1 MYFCT
6 IIIDLMNIKRIH
18 KVLIANRGEIA
29 VRIIRSCKKLGLR
42 TIAVYSENDER
53 SLHVRLADESVCIG
67 PRPADKSYLNI
78 DAILAAAKA
87 YRADLLHPGVGFL
100 SENDAF
106 AEACAEAGIR
116 FIGPSPDSMR
126 VLGDKEAARKTMVE
140 NGFPVVPGSEGAIDT
155 IKDAIQAAKCIGYP
169 LMIKAAKGGG
179 GKGIRIV
186 EDASSLEREFPL
198 VRREAELAFGDGSVY
213 LEAYLPQARHIEV
226 QILADLHGNVLH
238 LGTRECTLQRKNQK
252 LIEEAPAANISEAI
266 RAAIEQTAVDIARA
280 VGYQN
285 AGTVEFLLTR
295 DGRFFVMEM
304 NARIQVEH
312 PITESIFGLDLV
324 KAQIQVAL
332 GHHIDISQEQLV
344 LRGHAIECR
353 INAEC
358 PAENFRPSP
367 GVITAMRLPG
377 GNGVRID
384 SGYSTGDEIS
394 PYYDS
399 MVLKLI
405 CFADDRDEAIRLSLH
420 ALGELAIDGI
430 EHNAELTRA
439 MLADPDFRSGNTHTK
454 WIEQA
459 FLPRYLRTRT

>member
-1 MYFCT
+1 MQT
-6 IIIDLMNIKRIH
+6 
-18 KVLIANRGEIA
+18 VLVANRGEIA

-42 TIAVYSENDER
+42 SIAVYSENDER
-53 SLHVRLADESVCIG
+53 ALHVRLADESVCIG

-106 AEACAEAGIR
+106 AEACAEVGIR
-116 FIGPSPDSMR
+116 FIGPEPASMR
-126 VLGDKEAARKTMVE
+126 VLGDKEAARKTMIA
-140 NGFPVVPGSEGAIDT
+140 NGFPVVPGSEGTVDT
-155 IKDAIQAAKCIGYP
+155 LKEATLAAKSIGYP

-186 EDASSLEREFPL
+186 EDVCALEREFPL

-226 QILADLHGNVLH
+226 QILADMHGNVLH

-252 LIEEAPAANISEAI
+252 LIEEAPAANIPEAI
-266 RAAIEQTAVDIARA
+266 RQKIEQTAVDIARA

-295 DGRFFVMEM
+295 DGRFFFMEM

-312 PITESIFGLDLV
+312 PITESIFGLDLI

-332 GHHIDISQEQLV
+332 GHHIRMTQESLIP
-344 LRGHAIECR
+344 RGHAIECR

-367 GVITAMRLPG
+367 GVIKSMCLPG
-377 GNGVRID
+377 GNGIRID
-384 SGYSTGDEIS
+384 SGYATGDEIS

-405 CFADDRDEAIRLSLH
+405 AFADDRDEAIRQSLC
-420 ALGELAIDGI
+420 ALGELTIDGI
-430 EHNAELTRA
+430 EHNIELARA
-439 MLADPDFRSGNTHTK
+439 MLSETDFRSGNVHTK
-454 WIEQA
+454 WIEQS
-459 FLPRYLRTRT
+459 FLPRFLRAHT

>member
-1 MYFCT
+1 MQT
-6 IIIDLMNIKRIH
+6 
-18 KVLIANRGEIA
+18 VLVANRGEIA
-29 VRIIRSCKKLGLR
+29 VRIIRSCKKLGLK
-42 TIAVYSENDER
+42 TIAVYSENDEH

-106 AEACAEAGIR
+106 AEACTEIGIR
-116 FIGPSPDSMR
+116 FIGPSPASMR
-126 VLGDKEAARKTMVE
+126 VLGDKEAARKTMIA
-140 NGFPVVPGSEGAIDT
+140 NGFPVVPGSDGIVESLKEAVQT
-155 IKDAIQAAKCIGYP
+155 AKCIGYP

-186 EDASSLEREFPL
+186 EDAGALEREFPL

-213 LEAYLPQARHIEV
+213 LEAYMPEARHIEV
-226 QILADLHGNVLH
+226 QILADMHGNVLH

-252 LIEEAPAANISEAI
+252 LIEEAPAANVPEAVL
-266 RAAIEQTAVDIARA
+266 AAMEHTAVEIARA

-295 DGRFFVMEM
+295 DGRFFFMEM

-312 PITESIFGLDLV
+312 PVTESIFGLDLI

-332 GHHIDISQEQLV
+332 GHHIQIAQEDLIP
-344 LRGHAIECR
+344 RGHAIECR

-367 GVITAMRLPG
+367 GVISAMRLPG
-377 GNGVRID
+377 GNGIRID
-384 SGYSTGDEIS
+384 SGYVAGDEIS

-405 CFADDRDEAIRLSLH
+405 AFADDREEAIRLSGASLH
-420 ALGELAIDGI
+420 ELAIVGI
-430 EHNAELTRA
+430 EHNAELARA
-439 MLADPDFRSGNTHTK
+439 MLNDADFRAGTVHTK
-454 WIEQA
+454 WIEQT
-459 FLPRYLRTRT
+459 FLPRFLRGRT

>member
-1 MYFCT
+1 MQT
-6 IIIDLMNIKRIH
+6 
-18 KVLIANRGEIA
+18 VLVANRGEIA

-42 TIAVYSENDER
+42 SIAVYSENDER
-53 SLHVRLADESVCIG
+53 ALHVRLADESVCIG

-106 AEACAEAGIR
+106 AEACAEVGIR
-116 FIGPSPDSMR
+116 FIGPEPASMR
-126 VLGDKEAARKTMVE
+126 VLGDKEAARKTMIA
-140 NGFPVVPGSEGAIDT
+140 NGFPVVPGSEGTVDT
-155 IKDAIQAAKCIGYP
+155 LKEATLAAKSIGYP

-186 EDASSLEREFPL
+186 EDVCALEREFPL

-226 QILADLHGNVLH
+226 QILADMHGNVLH

-252 LIEEAPAANISEAI
+252 LIEEAPAANIPEAI
-266 RAAIEQTAVDIARA
+266 RQKIEQTAVDIARA

-295 DGRFFVMEM
+295 DGRFFFMEM

-312 PITESIFGLDLV
+312 PITESIFGLDLI

-332 GHHIDISQEQLV
+332 GHHITISQESLIP
-344 LRGHAIECR
+344 RGHAIECR

-367 GVITAMRLPG
+367 GVISGMRLPG
-377 GNGVRID
+377 GNGIRID
-384 SGYSTGDEIS
+384 SGYTTGDEIS

-405 CFADDRDEAIRLSLH
+405 AFADDRDEAIRQSLC
-420 ALGELAIDGI
+420 ALGELQIDGI
-430 EHNAELTRA
+430 EHNIELARA
-439 MLADPDFRSGNTHTK
+439 MLGDADFRSGNVHTK
-454 WIEQA
+454 WIEQS
-459 FLPRYLRTRT
+459 FLPRFLRAHT

>member
-1 MYFCT
+1 MQT
-6 IIIDLMNIKRIH
+6 
-18 KVLIANRGEIA
+18 VLVANRGEIA
-29 VRIIRSCKKLGLR
+29 VRIIRSCKKLGLKSV
-42 TIAVYSENDER
+42 AVYSENDEK
-53 SLHVRLADESVCIG
+53 SLPVRLADESVCIG

-106 AEACAEAGIR
+106 AAACLEAGIR
-116 FIGPSPDSMR
+116 FIGPAPETMR
-126 VLGDKEAARKTMVE
+126 VLGDKEAARKTMIA
-140 NGFPVVPGSEGAIDT
+140 NGFPVVPGSEGT
-155 IKDAIQAAKCIGYP
+155 VESLKDAIAAAKLIGYP
-169 LMIKAAKGGG
+169 VMIKAAKGGG

-186 EDASSLEREFPL
+186 EDACALEREFSL

-213 LEAYLPQARHIEV
+213 LEAYLPEARHIEV
-226 QILADLHGNVLH
+226 QILADHHGTVLH

-252 LIEEAPAANISEAI
+252 LIEEAPAANVPGDI
-266 RAAIEQTAVDIARA
+266 RSAIERTAVEIARA

-295 DGRFFVMEM
+295 DGRFFFMEM

-332 GHHIDISQEQLV
+332 GHHITLSQESLIP
-344 LRGHAIECR
+344 RGHAIECR

-367 GVITAMRLPG
+367 GVISGMRLPG
-377 GNGVRID
+377 GNGIRID
-384 SGYSTGDEIS
+384 SGYAVGDEIS

-405 CFADDRDEAIRLSLH
+405 AYADDREEAIRLSCG
-420 ALGELAIDGI
+420 ALNELAIDGI
-430 EHNAELTRA
+430 EHNADLAHA
-439 MLADPDFRSGNTHTK
+439 MLNESDFQTGNVHTK
-454 WIEQA
+454 WIEQQ
-459 FLPRYLRTRT
+459 FLPRYLGRLS

>member
-1 MYFCT
+1 MQT
-6 IIIDLMNIKRIH
+6 
-18 KVLIANRGEIA
+18 VLVANRGEIA
-29 VRIIRSCKKLGLR
+29 VRIIRSCKKLGLK
-42 TIAVYSENDER
+42 TIAVYSENDEKG
-53 SLHVRLADESVCIG
+53 LHVRLADESVCIG

-116 FIGPSPDSMR
+116 FIGPQPASMR
-126 VLGDKEAARKTMVE
+126 VLGDKEAARKTMIA
-140 NGFPVVPGSEGAIDT
+140 NGFPVVPGSDGIVESVKEAV
-155 IKDAIQAAKCIGYP
+155 QAAKCIGYP

-186 EDASSLEREFPL
+186 EDACALEREFPL

-213 LEAYLPQARHIEV
+213 LEAYLPEARHIEV
-226 QILADLHGNVLH
+226 QILADMHGNVLH

-252 LIEEAPAANISEAI
+252 LIEEAPAANVPVSTL
-266 RAAIEQTAVDIARA
+266 AAIEHTAVEIARA
-280 VGYQN
+280 VDYQN
-285 AGTVEFLLTR
+285 AGTVEFLLTK
-295 DGRFFVMEM
+295 DGRFFFMEM

-312 PITESIFGLDLV
+312 PITESIFGLDLI

-332 GHHIDISQEQLV
+332 GHHLLISQENLIP
-344 LRGHAIECR
+344 RGHAIECR
-353 INAEC
+353 INAES

-367 GVITAMRLPG
+367 GVIKSMQLPG
-377 GNGVRID
+377 GNGIRID
-384 SGYSTGDEIS
+384 SGYASGDEIS

-405 CFADDRDEAIRLSLH
+405 AYADDREEAIRLSSAALH
-420 ALGELAIDGI
+420 ELSITGI
-430 EHNAELTRA
+430 EHNAELAYA
-439 MLADPDFRSGNTHTK
+439 MLSDADFRSGTVHTK
-454 WIEQA
+454 WIEQS
-459 FLPRYLRTRT
+459 FLPRFLRGRT

>member
-1 MYFCT
+1 MQT
-6 IIIDLMNIKRIH
+6 
-18 KVLIANRGEIA
+18 VLVANRGEIA

-42 TIAVYSENDER
+42 SIAVYSENDER
-53 SLHVRLADESVCIG
+53 ALHVRLADESVCIG

-106 AEACAEAGIR
+106 AEACAEVGIR
-116 FIGPSPDSMR
+116 FIGPEPASMR
-126 VLGDKEAARKTMVE
+126 VLGDKEAARKTMIA
-140 NGFPVVPGSEGAIDT
+140 NGFPVVPGSEGTVDT
-155 IKDAIQAAKCIGYP
+155 LKEATLAAKSIGYP

-186 EDASSLEREFPL
+186 EDVCALEREFPL

-226 QILADLHGNVLH
+226 QILADMHGNVLH

-252 LIEEAPAANISEAI
+252 LIEEAPAANIPEAI
-266 RAAIEQTAVDIARA
+266 RQKIEQTAVDIARA

-295 DGRFFVMEM
+295 DGRFFFMEM

-312 PITESIFGLDLV
+312 PITESIFGLDLI

-332 GHHIDISQEQLV
+332 GHHIRMTQESLI

-367 GVITAMRLPG
+367 GVIKSMCLPG
-377 GNGVRID
+377 GNGIRID
-384 SGYSTGDEIS
+384 SGYTTGDEIS

-405 CFADDRDEAIRLSLH
+405 AFADDRDEAIRQSLC
-420 ALGELAIDGI
+420 ALGELQIDGI
-430 EHNAELTRA
+430 EHNIELARA
-439 MLADPDFRSGNTHTK
+439 MLGDADFRSGNVHTK
-454 WIEQA
+454 WIEQS
-459 FLPRYLRTRT
+459 FLPRFLRAHT

>member
-1 MYFCT
+1 MQT
-6 IIIDLMNIKRIH
+6 
-18 KVLIANRGEIA
+18 VLVANRGEIA

-42 TIAVYSENDER
+42 SIAVYSENDER
-53 SLHVRLADESVCIG
+53 ALHVRLADESVCIG

-106 AEACAEAGIR
+106 AEACAEVGIR
-116 FIGPSPDSMR
+116 FIGPEPASMR
-126 VLGDKEAARKTMVE
+126 VLGDKEAARKTMIA
-140 NGFPVVPGSEGAIDT
+140 NGFPVVPGSEGTVDT
-155 IKDAIQAAKCIGYP
+155 LKEATLAAKSIGYP

-186 EDASSLEREFPL
+186 EDVCALEREFPL

-213 LEAYLPQARHIEV
+213 LGAYLPQARHIEV
-226 QILADLHGNVLH
+226 QILADMHGNVLH

-252 LIEEAPAANISEAI
+252 LIEEAPAANIPEAI
-266 RAAIEQTAVDIARA
+266 RQKIEQTAVDIARA

-295 DGRFFVMEM
+295 DGRFFFMEM

-312 PITESIFGLDLV
+312 PITESIFGLDLI

-332 GHHIDISQEQLV
+332 GHHIRMTQESLIP
-344 LRGHAIECR
+344 RGHAIECR

-367 GVITAMRLPG
+367 GAIKSMCLPG
-377 GNGVRID
+377 GNGIRID
-384 SGYSTGDEIS
+384 SGYTTGDEIS

-405 CFADDRDEAIRLSLH
+405 AFADDRDEAIRQSLC
-420 ALGELAIDGI
+420 ALGELQIDGI
-430 EHNAELTRA
+430 EHNIELARA
-439 MLADPDFRSGNTHTK
+439 MLGDADFRSGNVHTK
-454 WIEQA
+454 WIEQS
-459 FLPRYLRTRT
+459 FLPRFLRAHT